1 MDVSK
6 YLKPVK
12 TKADYK
18 RALKTIDE
26 LWSAKPNTPEGNA
39 LEVVTILV
47 EAYEKEHYPIAP
59 PSPIEAIRFR
69 MEQGGLRRV
78 DLAPF
83 LGGRNR
89 VTEILNGRRR
99 LTVKMI
105 KQLYEG
111 LGIPPE
117 SLLGY

>member
-1 MDVSK
+1 MDISEH
-6 YLKPVK
+6 LKPVK

-18 RALKTIDE
+18 KALKTIDK
-26 LWSAKPNTPEGNA
+26 LWNAKPNTPEGDV
-39 LEVVTILV
+39 LEVLTILV
-47 EAYEKEHYPIAP
+47 EAYENEHYPIAP

-69 MEQGGLRRV
+69 MEQGGLRKV

-89 VTEILNGRRR
+89 VTEILNGRRN
-99 LTVKMI
+99 LTAKMI

-117 SLLGY
+117 SLLG